1 MQRKVKKRKRQ
12 VHVIFHEKLD
22 EKLDGKKLSDATV
35 VSSLPSTSSVSS
47 STSNRRKQSPE
58 ELRGYEEEDEDGV
71 SSSASKKARKEETPT
86 SNVYSE
92 LAHQIIPRTDS
103 SESSKMINDE
113 ERTARTMKRNG
124 TDLCNALTK
133 WKQKKARPRT
143 DLGFYNIVD
152 ITPGSNSDFVRSLP
166 IDVIREIRQSKHCQ
180 QLKMDDTDG
189 MKKYMVNFIKVLLDT
204 NSIMPK
210 YPVALLHTL
219 N

>member
-1 MQRKVKKRKRQ
+1 MKYDM
-12 VHVIFHEKLD
+12 HLTLD

-71 SSSASKKARKEETPT
+71 SSSASKKARKEENPT

-103 SESSKMINDE
+103 SESSKVINDE
-113 ERTARTMKRNG
+113 ERMVKNDEELELYAKESIRDDEEKWIVCG

-143 DLGFYNIVD
+143 DRHH
-152 ITPGSNSDFVRSLP
+152 TR
-166 IDVIREIRQSKHCQ
+166 
-180 QLKMDDTDG
+180 
-189 MKKYMVNFIKVLLDT
+189 IK
-204 NSIMPK
+204 
-210 YPVALLHTL
+210 
-219 N
+219 